1 VIAPLM
7 LAISAATPIMKGQ
20 FTDTDVRW
28 NTITDSTNSNVLE
41 DKQLWEDYQYNN
53 TKSGVNRPRYSSI
66 ALYLTTANPYL
77 NDAK

>member
-1 VIAPLM
+1 M

-28 NTITDSTNSNVLE
+28 NTISDSTNSNVLHDRE
-41 DKQLWEDYQYNN
+41 LWEDYQLNDTN
-53 TKSGVNRPRYSSI
+53 SGDNRPRYSSI